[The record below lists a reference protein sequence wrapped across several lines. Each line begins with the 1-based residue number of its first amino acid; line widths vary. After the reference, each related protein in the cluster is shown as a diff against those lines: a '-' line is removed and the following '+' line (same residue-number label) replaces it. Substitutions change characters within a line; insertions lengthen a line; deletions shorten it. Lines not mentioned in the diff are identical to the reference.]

1 MSRIARLLGIAAL
14 GVMILFAFNHKL
26 GHRMEQLNL
35 APEARRALDERRA
48 RLAGVELLPS
58 VNDETR
64 VALRQAINESFVF
77 GFRLVMAAAAGMAL
91 GSALIASLMI
101 EGDAKRRSELTE
113 AIATRVRQLP
123 SIRSSRRTTIWNRTS
138 SGKIV
143 VTVAR

>member
-1 MSRIARLLGIAAL
+1 LDDFL
-14 GVMILFAFNHKL
+14 
-26 GHRMEQLNL
+26 
-35 APEARRALDERRA
+35 PERA

-64 VALRQAINESFVF
+64 AALRQAINESFVF

-91 GSALIASLMI
+91 TSALIASLMT
-101 EGDAKRRSELTE
+101 EGDAKRRSELT
-113 AIATRVRQLP
+113 RSYGYKGRQL
-123 SIRSSRRTTIWNRTS
+123 SSTRSSRCTAIWNRTS